1 MTGLDLETFL
11 HLLRADL
18 GAWATLGVAGV
29 GLALLV
35 WSSWRSRRVLRR
47 CLVLSLAA
55 HLGLVMYGST
65 VPAVRKAIRGGT
77 ADPTDREHIRQ
88 IRVAPLVESGATTAT
103 AGRAEGANVSSE
115 EPRLEL
121 AASAPTLADPQLRV
135 ARPPVADG
143 QATATAPGPL
153 PGPPVAVAT
162 VTPRPRPLRPRTPGG
177 GPPARVRPGRR
188 RAPAGSRGPG
198 SARPDRTG
206 SDDGCALPPRPP
218 IGPIG
223 RFLPTAMG

>member
-65 VPAVRKAIRGGT
+65 VPAVRKAVRGGT

-88 IRVAPLVESGATTAT
+88 IRVAPLVESGDDDG
-103 AGRAEGANVSSE
+103 AGR
-115 EPRLEL
+115 
-121 AASAPTLADPQLRV
+121 
-135 ARPPVADG
+135 
-143 QATATAPGPL
+143 
-153 PGPPVAVAT
+153 
-162 VTPRPRPLRPRTPGG
+162 PGG
-177 GPPARVRPGRR
+177 GGEGLVGGATPGACGLRSRLWPIPSSGSLVRRSPMARQWRRHRGRCPVRRSPW
-188 RAPAGSRGPG
+188 
-198 SARPDRTG
+198 
-206 SDDGCALPPRPP
+206 PR
-218 IGPIG
+218 
-223 RFLPTAMG
+223 